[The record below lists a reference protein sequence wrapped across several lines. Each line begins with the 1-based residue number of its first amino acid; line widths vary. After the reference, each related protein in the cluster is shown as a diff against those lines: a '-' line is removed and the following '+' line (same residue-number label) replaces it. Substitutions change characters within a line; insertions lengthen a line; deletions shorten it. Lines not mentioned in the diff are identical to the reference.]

1 MQQQQQ
7 VSSDYKNAG
16 STEMFPSSGANNMIE
31 VRDVYKWFPIKGGLF
46 GRTVANV
53 KAVDGVS
60 LNVKAGETMGLVG
73 ESGSGK
79 TTLGR
84 TIMRLTDSTRGKIF
98 FDGNDITKLKGRKL
112 KPYRRKM
119 QMVFQDPYASLDPRQ
134 SIRSAL
140 TEPMKIHHVVSGK
153 EQANAAV
160 EKLIETVG
168 LSPDHLSR
176 FPHEFSGGQRQRIAV
191 ARALAVNPQFVLLD
205 EPTSS
210 LDVSVQAQ
218 IINLLKKLQ
227 KQYNLTY
234 LFISHNLS
242 VIRHMCDRVA
252 VMYLGRIVEI
262 GGMQTIYENPKHPY
276 TYALLASVPN
286 PDPLKRKGGNVLEG
300 DVPSP
305 IDIPSGC
312 RFRTRCPYA
321 TTKCTEEFPPLVEIE
336 PGHWIEC
343 HYDIDFKARKEA
355 ERKLNPSSE
364 APPSYATP

>member
-1 MQQQQQ
+1 MEAQQ
-7 VSSDYKNAG
+7 NL
-16 STEMFPSSGANNMIE
+16 IE
-31 VRDVYKWFPIKGGLF
+31 IKDVYKWFPLKGGLL
-46 GRTVANV
+46 GKTLANV

-60 LNVKAGETMGLVG
+60 LSVKKGETMGLVG

-84 TIMRLTDSTRGKIF
+84 SLMRLTNVTKGEIF
-98 FDGNDITKLKGRKL
+98 FDGNNITKLKGRDL
-112 KPYRRKM
+112 KSYRRRM

-134 SIRSAL
+134 TIRSTL
-140 TEPMKIHHVVSGK
+140 SEPMKIHKVTSSKK
-153 EQANAAV
+153 ESNAVV

-168 LSPDHLSR
+168 LNQDHLSR
-176 FPHEFSGGQRQRIAV
+176 FPHEFSGGQRQRVAI
-191 ARALAVNPQFVLLD
+191 ARALAVNPQFLLLD

-218 IINLLKKLQ
+218 ILNLLKKLQ
-227 KQYNLTY
+227 HDFNLTY

-262 GGMQTIYENPKHPY
+262 GNMQTIYENPKHPY
-276 TYALLASVPN
+276 TYALLSSVPN
-286 PDPLKRKGGNVLEG
+286 PDPQKRKELGVLEG

-312 RFRTRCPYA
+312 RFRTRCPY
-321 TTKCTEEFPPLVEIE
+321 TTGKCTEEFPPLVEIE

-343 HYDIDFKARKEA
+343 HYNIDFKSRRELEMS
-355 ERKLNPSSE
+355 ERIP
-364 APPSYATP
+364 A

>member
-1 MQQQQQ
+1 MELDDQT
-7 VSSDYKNAG
+7 S
-16 STEMFPSSGANNMIE
+16 FSGENLVE
-31 VRDVYKWFPIKGGLF
+31 VKDVYKWFPIKGGLL
-46 GRTVANV
+46 GKTVANV

-60 LNVKAGETMGLVG
+60 LTVRKGETMGLVG

-79 TTLGR
+79 TTIGR
-84 TIMRLTDSTRGKIF
+84 VIMRLTNATKGQII
-98 FDGNDITKLKGRKL
+98 FDGRDITKLKGRAL
-112 KPYRRKM
+112 KHYRRRM

-134 SIRSAL
+134 SIRSTL
-140 TEPMKIHHVVSGK
+140 NEPMRIHHVVTSK
-153 EQANAAV
+153 NEANAV
-160 EKLIETVG
+160 TERLIETVG
-168 LSPDHLSR
+168 LSYDHLSR

-218 IINLLKKLQ
+218 ILNLLKKLQ
-227 KQYNLTY
+227 KEYNLTY

-262 GGMQTIYENPKHPY
+262 GNMQTIYEKPKHPY
-276 TYALLASVPN
+276 TFALLSSVPN
-286 PDPLKRKGGNVLEG
+286 PDPLKRKTGIILEG

-321 TTKCTEEFPPLVEIE
+321 TAKCTQEFPPLVEIE

-343 HYDIDFKARKEA
+343 HYDIDFKSRRNIEQST
-355 ERKLNPSSE
+355 PSGALSQT
-364 APPSYATP
+364 AA

>member
-1 MQQQQQ
+1 MAAK
-7 VSSDYKNAG
+7 S
-16 STEMFPSSGANNMIE
+16 EGANLSDKAVSNSEYMVE
-31 VRDVYKWFPIKGGLF
+31 ARNVYKWFPIKGGLF
-46 GRTVANV
+46 GKTVANV

-60 LNVKAGETMGLVG
+60 LTVRKGETMGLVG

-79 TTLGR
+79 TTIGR
-84 TIMRLTDSTRGKIF
+84 EIMRLTTVTKGQII
-98 FDGNDITKLKGRKL
+98 FDGKDITNLKGRSL
-112 KPYRRKM
+112 KQYRRKM

-140 TEPMKIHHVVSGK
+140 NEPMKIHHVVSSK
-153 EQANAAV
+153 QEANAV
-160 EKLIETVG
+160 TERLIETVG
-168 LSPDHLSR
+168 LSLDHLSR
-176 FPHEFSGGQRQRIAV
+176 FPHEFSGGQRQRIAI
-191 ARALAVNPQFVLLD
+191 ARALAVNPQFMLLD

-218 IINLLKKLQ
+218 ILNLLKKLQ

-262 GGMQTIYENPKHPY
+262 GNMQTIYDNPKHPY
-276 TYALLASVPN
+276 TFALLSSVPN
-286 PDPLKRKGGNVLEG
+286 PDPLKRKAGIVIEG

-321 TTKCTEEFPPLVEIE
+321 TSKCTEEFPPLVEIE

-343 HYDIDFKARKEA
+343 HYDIDFKSRRNLEQKAA
-355 ERKLNPSSE
+355 ASSGI
-364 APPSYATP
+364 PQDLPTTPVA

>member
-1 MQQQQQ
+1 MELDDQT
-7 VSSDYKNAG
+7 S
-16 STEMFPSSGANNMIE
+16 FSGENLVE
-31 VRDVYKWFPIKGGLF
+31 VKDVYKWFPIKGGLL
-46 GRTVANV
+46 GKTVANV

-60 LNVKAGETMGLVG
+60 LTVRKGETMGLVG

-79 TTLGR
+79 TTIGR
-84 TIMRLTDSTRGKIF
+84 VIMRLTNATKGQII
-98 FDGNDITKLKGRKL
+98 FDGRDITKLKGGAL
-112 KPYRRKM
+112 KRYRRRM

-134 SIRSAL
+134 SIRSTL
-140 TEPMKIHHVVSGK
+140 NEPMRIHHVVTSK
-153 EQANAAV
+153 NEANAV
-160 EKLIETVG
+160 TERLIETVG
-168 LSPDHLSR
+168 LSYDHLSR

-218 IINLLKKLQ
+218 ILNLLKKLQ
-227 KQYNLTY
+227 KEYNLTY

-262 GGMQTIYENPKHPY
+262 GNMQTIYENPKHPY
-276 TYALLASVPN
+276 TFALLSSVPN
-286 PDPLKRKGGNVLEG
+286 PDPLKRKTGTILEG

-321 TTKCTEEFPPLVEIE
+321 TAKCTQEFPPLVEIE

-343 HYDIDFKARKEA
+343 HYDIDFKSRRNIEQSA
-355 ERKLNPSSE
+355 SSG
-364 APPSYATP
+364 ALSQTAA

>member
-1 MQQQQQ
+1 MENQE
-7 VSSDYKNAG
+7 NL
-16 STEMFPSSGANNMIE
+16 IE
-31 VRDVYKWFPIKGGLF
+31 IKEVYKWFPIKGGLF
-46 GRTVANV
+46 GKVLANV

-60 LNVKAGETMGLVG
+60 LGVKKGETMGLVG

-84 TIMRLTDSTRGKIF
+84 CLMRLTSVTKGEIR
-98 FDGNDITKLKGRKL
+98 FDGNDLTRLKGKDL
-112 KPYRRKM
+112 KPYRRRM

-134 SIRSAL
+134 TIRSTL
-140 TEPMKIHHVVSGK
+140 SEPMKIHHVTGSK
-153 EQANAAV
+153 AESNAAV

-168 LSPDHLSR
+168 LNQDHLSR
-176 FPHEFSGGQRQRIAV
+176 FPHEFSGGQRQRVAI
-191 ARALAVNPQFVLLD
+191 ARALAVNPQFLLLD

-218 IINLLKKLQ
+218 ILNLLKKLQ
-227 KQYNLTY
+227 RDFNLTY

-262 GGMQTIYENPKHPY
+262 GNMQTIYENPKHPY
-276 TYALLASVPN
+276 TYALLSSVPN
-286 PDPLKRKGGNVLEG
+286 PDPKKRKELGVLEG

-321 TTKCTEEFPPLVEIE
+321 TNKCTEEFPPLVEIE

-343 HYDIDFKARKEA
+343 HYNIDFKSRRELEA
-355 ERKLNPSSE
+355 SQRIT
-364 APPSYATP
+364 A